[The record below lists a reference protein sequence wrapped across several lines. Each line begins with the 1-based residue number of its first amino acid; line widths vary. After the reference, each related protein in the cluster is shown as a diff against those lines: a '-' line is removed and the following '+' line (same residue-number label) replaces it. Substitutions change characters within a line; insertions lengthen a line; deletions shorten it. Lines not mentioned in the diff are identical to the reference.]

1 MAKNLKLSPHKLE
14 LLQKEVV
21 FFWPVV
27 KEKGIPTSDD
37 NIYYI
42 GITSAVSTPRCM
54 QFYSF

>member
-27 KEKGIPTSDD
+27 KEEGIPTSDD

-42 GITSAVSTPRCM
+42 GITSAVSTPRCV